1 MKRMF
6 LSAGLVCV
14 LAAPAVAAGQE
25 TSKPSQPPTSK
36 PSPPTPKPSQ
46 PATPTQGKPAAQ
58 KPAASGI
65 AAADQAFVKEAA
77 LGGMAEVDLGQLAA
91 SKAADADVKQFGQ
104 RMVDDHGKA
113 NEELKSWASSKSVT
127 LPTELD
133 AKHKAEHARLEKL
146 SGAAFDKA
154 YMASMVADHNKDVA
168 EFQKQAKAAKD
179 PDLKAW
185 VTKTVPTLEDHQ
197 KSAKEI
203 SGKVHGTT
211 AGAKKKAADK

>member
-1 MKRMF
+1 MKRLF
-6 LSAGLVCV
+6 LSAGLVC
-14 LAAPAVAAGQE
+14 LLAPAVAAGQS
-25 TSKPSQPPTSK
+25 TSKPSA
-36 PSPPTPKPSQ
+36 
-46 PATPTQGKPAAQ
+46 PATPRPSQSANQ

-77 LGGMAEVDLGQLAA
+77 TGGMAEVDLGQLAA

-113 NEELKSWASSKSVT
+113 NEGLKSWASSKGVT
-127 LPTELD
+127 LPAELD
-133 AKHKAEHARLEKL
+133 AKHKAEHARLDKL

-154 YMASMVADHNKDVA
+154 YMTSMVADHNKDVA
-168 EFQKQAKAAKD
+168 EFQKQAKAATD
-179 PDLKAW
+179 PDLKGW
-185 VTKTVPTLEDHQ
+185 VTKTLPTLEDHQ

-211 AGAKKKAADK
+211 AGAKKKPAGK

>member
-1 MKRMF
+1 MKRLF

-14 LAAPAVAAGQE
+14 LAVPVIVASQA
-25 TSKPSQPPTSK
+25 TPTPSQQ
-36 PSPPTPKPSQ
+36 PSPKPSQ
-46 PATPTQGKPAAQ
+46 PAMPSQGKSADH

-65 AAADQAFVKEAA
+65 AAADQAFAKEAA
-77 LGGMAEVDLGQLAA
+77 VGGMAEVDLGQLAV

-113 NEELKSWASSKSVT
+113 NEELKSWASAKGVT

-133 AKHKAEHARLEKL
+133 AKQKAEHARLEKL

-154 YMASMVADHNKDVA
+154 YMASMVADHTKDVA
-168 EFQKQAKAAKD
+168 EFQKQAKSAKD
-179 PDLKAW
+179 PELKAW
-185 VTKTVPTLEDHQ
+185 VTKTVPTLEDHL

-203 SGKVHGTT
+203 NTKVKGTPTT
-211 AGAKKKAADK
+211 AGAKKKPADK

>member
-1 MKRMF
+1 MKRLF

-14 LAAPAVAAGQE
+14 LAAPVIVAGQA
-25 TSKPSQPPTSK
+25 TPTPSQ
-36 PSPPTPKPSQ
+36 PPTPKPSQ
-46 PATPTQGKPAAQ
+46 PATPTQGKSADH
-58 KPAASGI
+58 KSAASGI

-77 LGGMAEVDLGQLAA
+77 MGGMAEVDLGQLAT

-113 NEELKSWASSKSVT
+113 NEELKSWASSKGVM
-127 LPTELD
+127 LPSELD

-154 YMASMVADHNKDVA
+154 YMASMVADHNADVA
-168 EFQKQAKAAKD
+168 EFQKQAKSAKD

-185 VTKTVPTLEDHQ
+185 ATKTVPTLEDHQ

-203 SGKVHGTT
+203 SAKVHGTT
-211 AGAKKKAADK
+211 AGTKKPADK